1 MWDNQVFG
9 GIGLGINEAGYVVGR
24 YSSNT
29 TPPLPGPG
37 IPAGGG
43 FIWDPKTRQ
52 FQDIGDLGGSFV
64 EAKGINN
71 SGLVVGSSQNFD
83 GEPRAFLWDSVNGMR
98 NLGTLGG
105 NFSRGTAVNN
115 LGQAVGWSTNNG
127 LEQAFIYD
135 LDGVM
140 KPLGTLEQSRAT
152 AINDLGIVVGVE
164 FGVAGFYWDNV
175 NGITHLPPNIV
186 PVDINN
192 FGVIVGGGQ
201 IWSRQTGTQS
211 LTDLLPV
218 GHAWSEIT
226 INAINDSGQIVG
238 YGRINDEFYGF
249 VATPIPEPSH
259 IILTIAFGVF
269 VIFRRSPVAASV
281 GKKLR
286 RVRGSPST

>member
-1 MWDNQVFG
+1 
-9 GIGLGINEAGYVVGR
+9 
-24 YSSNT
+24 
-29 TPPLPGPG
+29 
-37 IPAGGG
+37 
-43 FIWDPKTRQ
+43 
-52 FQDIGDLGGSFV
+52 
-64 EAKGINN
+64 
-71 SGLVVGSSQNFD
+71 
-83 GEPRAFLWDSVNGMR
+83 MR

-218 GHAWSEIT
+218 GHGWSEIT

-269 VIFRRSPVAASV
+269 VIFRRSPVAASI

-286 RVRGSPST
+286 RVRGSPSTLKGIRGPALNCAVRWSPQTGPKSLSIRSIPRTFLVMFKPARSRSNIWETRFMPRTPISAN